1 MNPPADGARFEQ
13 ARQLFMA
20 GVGHHEA
27 GRFEQAE
34 ACLLA
39 SLQALPGR
47 ASTLA
52 NLGAARLALG
62 RPEQALED
70 LDASLAVEPSD
81 AQTWCHRARAC
92 AALRRTDE
100 ALQGYARALELDPG
114 LAAARYHRAALLA
127 STGRPGL
134 AHADLLP
141 LLDPHRREAADAWL
155 LAGQVLQ
162 ALQRDPEALEAYHTA
177 LALDAS
183 LPRAHA
189 LAGQLLVALGRAD
202 EARDVYRR
210 GIEQGPEPALNR
222 YLLAGLDGAEDAP
235 PASPQAYVR
244 ALFDPYAADFEGHL
258 LDGLRYRGHDAV
270 ARAARR
276 HGAGRR
282 WQHVLDL
289 GCGTG
294 LCGRALRDD
303 AERIDGV
310 DLSPTMVDA
319 ARGCGAYAQ
328 LAQADVVDH
337 LSRTPARHDLVL
349 SADVFIYIGDLDP
362 VFAGVRRVLV
372 PGGLFVFSVETLD
385 EAEEAAASSRGY
397 RLRRSLRYGHTR
409 SAVQQ
414 LAARHGMDLVG
425 WEAFVVREE
434 QRRPVPG
441 AVATLRARGTDAIS
455 PAG

>member
-1 MNPPADGARFEQ
+1 MNPGQDSARFEQ

-20 GVGHHEA
+20 GVQHHEA
-27 GRFEQAE
+27 GRYAQAE
-34 ACLLA
+34 SCLVA

-70 LDASLAVEPSD
+70 LDASLAAEPSD

-100 ALQGYARALELDPG
+100 ALQGYAKALELDPG

-127 STGRPGL
+127 STGQPAL

-141 LLDPHRREAADAWL
+141 LLDPQRRDAADAWL

-162 ALQRDPEALEAYHTA
+162 ALHRDPQALAAYRTA
-177 LALDAS
+177 LSLDAS
-183 LPRAHA
+183 LPRVHA
-189 LAGQLLVALGRAD
+189 LTGQLLVSLGRAD
-202 EARDVYRR
+202 EARQVYRL
-210 GIEQGPEPALNR
+210 GIEQGPEPELNR

-258 LDGLRYRGHDAV
+258 LDGLRYQGHEAV

-276 HGAGRR
+276 HGPGRR
-282 WQHVLDL
+282 WTHVLDL

-303 AERIDGV
+303 AVRIDGV

-319 ARGCGAYAQ
+319 ARSCGAYAQ

-337 LSRTPARHDLVL
+337 LRQTPDRHDLVL
-349 SADVFIYIGDLDP
+349 SADVFIYVGDLDP

-385 EAEEAAASSRGY
+385 EGETATASCRGY
-397 RLRRSLRYGHTR
+397 RLQRSLRYGHTQ
-409 SAVQQ
+409 SAVRR
-414 LAARHGMDLVG
+414 LAASHGMAVVG
-425 WEAFVVREE
+425 WDAFVVREE

-441 AVATLRARGTDAIS
+441 AVATLRG
-455 PAG
+455 